1 MYLEASTETCPEID
15 PQVEFEFEIEARKIP
30 ERCCPE
36 IIKTACRN
44 DEKLYKPGETWK
56 SLTDSCVIETC
67 VDGPN
72 ITKRKEVEVCS
83 KQCAQV
89 RTFYYMH
96 LHLSVFIYLKY
107 LIDYRVDEI
116 FKGWSYQ
123 EPEDG
128 KCCGEC
134 KQAFCVLEDTL
145 YAPDMSWSSD
155 DNCTTYMCM
164 KTNEQAS
171 YLSRRA
177 NTSGSDATSIF
188 SEN

>member
-15 PQVEFEFEIEARKIP
+15 PQVKSEFEIEVSKIP
-30 ERCCPE
+30 GRCCPE
-36 IIKTACRN
+36 IVKTACRN
-44 DEKLYKPGETWK
+44 DGKLYKPGETWK

-72 ITKRKEVEVCS
+72 ITKHKEIEVCS
-83 KQCAQV
+83 KQCTQV
-89 RTFYYMH
+89 RTFYYTH
-96 LHLSVFIYLKY
+96 SRLNVFIYLKY
-107 LIDYRVDEI
+107 LIDGVDKN

-134 KQAFCVLEDTL
+134 KQAFCVFEDTL
-145 YAPDMSWSSD
+145 YAPGMTWSSD

-164 KTNEQAS
+164 ETNEQVS
-171 YLSRRA
+171 LLRRV
-177 NTSGSDATSIF
+177 NISGSDATSIF
-188 SEN
+188 SES